1 MLFITKHTFMTIKT
15 DYILN
20 ALHVLSWIVFIGLCL
35 DAGIFI
41 VYTVLTLV
49 LEPAVAAKMWK
60 EVDLAAVYNYSQ
72 SHFVTLTS
80 LIIIT
85 TILKALMFYVIVLF
99 FYKKNF
105 NLAKPFNETTK
116 KFVLKLGYLS
126 LGIGFFS
133 SWGTG
138 FVEGLVRKGVSIPDL
153 RFMRLAGADVWW
165 FMGIVL
171 MVIAF
176 IFKKGIELQNE
187 NELTV

>member
-1 MLFITKHTFMTIKT
+1 MLFISKHIFMTIKT

-60 EVDLAAVYNYSQ
+60 EVDLTAVYNYSQ

-105 NLAKPFNETTK
+105 NLTKPFNETTK

>member
-1 MLFITKHTFMTIKT
+1 MLFITKHNSMSIKT

-49 LEPAVAAKMWK
+49 LEPADATKMWK
-60 EVDLAAVYNYSQ
+60 EVDLTAVYNYSE
-72 SHFVTLTS
+72 SYFVTLTA

-105 NLAKPFNETTK
+105 NLSKPFNETTK
-116 KFVLKLGYLS
+116 KFVLNLGYLS

-138 FVEGLVRKGVSIPDL
+138 VGEGLTQKGVSLPDL
-153 RFMRLAGADVWW
+153 RYMRLSGADVWW

-171 MVIAF
+171 LVIA
-176 IFKKGIELQNE
+176 IVFKKGIELQNE